1 MKAAVYARKSTEQNG
16 VAEDAKSVTRQV
28 DQARAFA
35 TTKGW
40 TINESSIFVDDGI
53 SGAKFG
59 VDRPEL
65 ARLLNALK
73 PRQFDVLV
81 VSALDRIGRDQR
93 ETPYILQQI
102 HDAGVQVW
110 SYLDARQ
117 IQLESEIDVFFVH
130 VQALVATMERQKTSQ
145 RNRDS
150 AEHKARA
157 GHVTGGRIFGYDNV
171 PVEGHVE
178 RRINDREAAVV
189 RRIFELAALGLGLR
203 AIAHTLNAESQPAPR
218 AQKGRPD
225 GWAPS
230 SVREVLDRS
239 LYRGVIE
246 WGRAPRDKKGIQSR
260 SRRQPAKVRIDAPQL
275 RIVPEEFCVTVDA
288 QRDDRRERYL
298 RKTDGTLL
306 GRPAPKALRHVLSG
320 LLRCSCG
327 ATFEVTGWKRK
338 VYVCSAARRKGATVC
353 TNTFRLPVTET
364 EESILS
370 ELERDVFD
378 PGVVEG
384 VIELACEKLSRQAPE
399 RAEWQAERNRLERE
413 LESLAGAVAAGEDVQ
428 TLLAEMRKRETRKAQ
443 LDRDLARPSVDR
455 DGIRKM
461 AEGKLA
467 EWKRLL
473 RARPTYGQA
482 VLRDVIDGPINVRI
496 GEDGPVWSALGRP
509 ERLLGQW
516 YSGDRWRPQGDSCK
530 GASVNSQGLRPK
542 PLVIWRSFVVVV
554 FDQATTLLDLDVGA
568 SPRRDPPARIRPA
581 RSSLVLALAPSL
593 VLCRR

>member
-1 MKAAVYARKSTEQNG
+1 MSNGGSTTG
-16 VAEDAKSVTRQV
+16 R
-28 DQARAFA
+28 
-35 TTKGW
+35 
-40 TINESSIFVDDGI
+40 
-53 SGAKFG
+53 
-59 VDRPEL
+59 
-65 ARLLNALK
+65 RLLC
-73 PRQFDVLV
+73 
-81 VSALDRIGRDQR
+81 G
-93 ETPYILQQI
+93 
-102 HDAGVQVW
+102 
-110 SYLDARQ
+110 
-117 IQLESEIDVFFVH
+117 
-130 VQALVATMERQKTSQ
+130 
-145 RNRDS
+145 
-150 AEHKARA
+150 
-157 GHVTGGRIFGYDNV
+157 
-171 PVEGHVE
+171 
-178 RRINDREAAVV
+178 
-189 RRIFELAALGLGLR
+189 RIFELAALGLGLR

-246 WGRAPRDKKGIQSR
+246 WRRAPRDKKGIQSR

-384 VIELACEKLSRQAPE
+384 VIELACEKLSKQAPE

-413 LESLAGAVAAGEDVQ
+413 LENLAGAVAAGEDVQ

-482 VLRDVIDGPINVRI
+482 VL
-496 GEDGPVWSALGRP
+496 
-509 ERLLGQW
+509 
-516 YSGDRWRPQGDSCK
+516 
-530 GASVNSQGLRPK
+530 
-542 PLVIWRSFVVVV
+542 
-554 FDQATTLLDLDVGA
+554 
-568 SPRRDPPARIRPA
+568 
-581 RSSLVLALAPSL
+581 
-593 VLCRR
+593 